1 MVYISEDKKRPERD
15 VCPVDG
21 VMSRVQE
28 PSDEQKVVFL
38 LFCLFLL
45 QLRIWTFFGYKISL
59 STCPSGHM
67 IGFQSTPSW
76 YGVFY
81 RQYTELLLVKSYSGS
96 RDGLRISR
104 KQAEQLPLSLTW
116 RRCRQ
121 RAAGA
126 FLLCGWQGRFVPDF
140 RITRS
145 PTDTQQAE
153 VLESSVLLPWIQFLR
168 KTVNAHLPFK
178 WQNPLH

>member
-28 PSDEQKVVFL
+28 PSDEQKVAFL

-45 QLRIWTFFGYKISL
+45 QLRMWTFFGYKISL

-126 FLLCGWQGRFVPDF
+126 FLLCG
-140 RITRS
+140 
-145 PTDTQQAE
+145 
-153 VLESSVLLPWIQFLR
+153 
-168 KTVNAHLPFK
+168 
-178 WQNPLH
+178 